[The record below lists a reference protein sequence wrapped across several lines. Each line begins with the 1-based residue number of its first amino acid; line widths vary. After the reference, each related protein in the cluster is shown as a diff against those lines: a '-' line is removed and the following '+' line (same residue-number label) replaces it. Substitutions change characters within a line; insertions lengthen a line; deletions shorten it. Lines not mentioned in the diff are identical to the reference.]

1 MRPLCLAI
9 LSFALQ
15 ILAMVPAA
23 AQNCGCGN
31 AHDHVPAATGMDAS
45 PYAGIERRAVKA
57 LSEQQT
63 ADLKAGRGMGL
74 ALPAE
79 LNGYPG
85 PAHVLELADELH
97 LSDDQRAKTKALFE
111 AMKAETIP
119 VGERIISEETA
130 LDHLFAEKNLT
141 RAALDA
147 AVSRIASLQGDLRGA
162 HLRHHLAMTEV
173 LTPEQIGHYA
183 ELRGRRPP
191 PALSSD

>member
-9 LSFALQ
+9 LSLALP
-15 ILAMVPAA
+15 ILAMAPSA

-31 AHDHVPAATGMDAS
+31 AHDHVPATTGMDAS
-45 PYAGIERRAVKA
+45 PYAGMERRAVKA

-74 ALPAE
+74 SLPAE

-85 PAHVLELADELH
+85 PAHVLELADALH
-97 LSDDQRAKTKALFE
+97 LSDDQRAKTKTLFE
-111 AMKAETIP
+111 AMKAEPIP

-130 LDHLFAEKNLT
+130 LDHLFARKSLT

-147 AVSRIASLQGDLRGA
+147 AVSRIAALQGDLRAA
-162 HLRHHLAMTEV
+162 HLRYHLVMTEV

-183 ELRGRRPP
+183 ELRGYAAGGHHRH
-191 PALSSD
+191 

>member
-15 ILAMVPAA
+15 ILAMAPAA

-57 LSEQQT
+57 LSEQQI
-63 ADLKAGRGMGL
+63 ADLKAGQGMGL
-74 ALPAE
+74 SLPAE

-85 PAHVLELADELH
+85 PAHVLELADALH
-97 LSDDQRAKTKALFE
+97 LSDDQRAKMNALFE
-111 AMKAETIP
+111 AIKAESIP

-130 LDHLFAEKNLT
+130 LDRLFADKSLT
-141 RAALDA
+141 RAALDV
-147 AVSRIASLQGDLRGA
+147 AVSRIASAQGDLRAA
-162 HLRHHLAMTEV
+162 HLR
-173 LTPEQIGHYA
+173 
-183 ELRGRRPP
+183 
-191 PALSSD
+191 D

>member
-1 MRPLCLAI
+1 MA
-9 LSFALQ
+9 
-15 ILAMVPAA
+15 PAA

-31 AHDHVPAATGMDAS
+31 AHDHVPATTGMDAS
-45 PYAGIERRAVKA
+45 PYAGMERRAVKA

-130 LDHLFAEKNLT
+130 LDHLFARKSLT

-147 AVSRIASLQGDLRGA
+147 AVSRIASAEGDLRA
-162 HLRHHLAMTEV
+162 CHLRYHLAM
-173 LTPEQIGHYA
+173 QAG
-183 ELRGRRPP
+183 GRTRYIPRPLF
-191 PALSSD
+191 A